1 MAAPSRGLPGE
12 IASRSLALL
21 LRTGIGLLR
30 LLSPVSASNLGGW
43 VGRRLGPFLSAS
55 RIADRNLRLALPG
68 LDAGA
73 RARIISRVWDNLGR
87 NVTELPHLAV
97 LIGNGAGGCWTIEG
111 EQHLAA
117 VLEGGQSLF
126 FSGHFGN
133 WELVLPIAASLGL
146 QVSGFYRAAS
156 DARID
161 GIIQSLRQGKAGS
174 RTAGGAPVSMFPKGA
189 AGARAAL
196 SHLQHGGSLG
206 MLVDQKMND
215 GIAVPFFGHP
225 AMTAPALAQL
235 ALRYRIPVIPIRVIR
250 RGPARF
256 ALVVE
261 APLPVTTTG
270 RRHDDIFA
278 LSLAINQRL
287 ERWIRQDPGAWL
299 WLHSRWPN
307 RPRESVD
314 FTHG

>member
-1 MAAPSRGLPGE
+1 M
-12 IASRSLALL
+12 
-21 LRTGIGLLR
+21 
-30 LLSPVSASNLGGW
+30 
-43 VGRRLGPFLSAS
+43 
-55 RIADRNLRLALPG
+55 NLRHALPA

-73 RARIISRVWDNLGR
+73 RARIIAAVWDNLGR
-87 NVTELPHLAV
+87 NVTELPHLAR
-97 LIGNGAGGCWTIEG
+97 LAGSLGAASWTIEG

-117 VLEGGQSLF
+117 TLGGEQSLF

-146 QVSGFYRAAS
+146 QVSGFYRAAA

-161 GIIQSLRQGKAGS
+161 GIIQSLRSTPGS
-174 RTAGGAPVSMFPKGA
+174 GGVSMFPKGA

-215 GIAVPFFGHP
+215 GIPVPFFGRP

-235 ALRYRIPVIPIRVIR
+235 ALRYRLPLIPIRVIR

-256 ALVVE
+256 AVVVE
-261 APLPVTTTG
+261 APLAVALTG

-287 ERWIRQDPGAWL
+287 EHWIRQDPGAWL
-299 WLHSRWPN
+299 WLHRRWPTGSPE
-307 RPRESVD
+307 RCD
-314 FTHG
+314 LTHG